1 MKKISLK
8 RDNRGASLLAVL
20 ILMVVVSAIAVV
32 ITKITIVNIQMKEVE
47 RGTKKNFYSAD
58 AVMDDLRTGAREL
71 AEKSLEKAYTDV
83 LENYLTYTAS
93 GANAQDVFPENIWKI
108 WRDSLQRHLRE
119 RQIRQMHPAM
129 SCIRFR
135 IITPIQSKDVSKK
148 LPNRDVML
156 LQRIRSMNWITVR
169 VPLH

>member
-58 AVMDDLRTGAREL
+58 AVMDL
-71 AEKSLEKAYTDV
+71 SLIHISEPT
-83 LENYLTYTAS
+83 
-93 GANAQDVFPENIWKI
+93 
-108 WRDSLQRHLRE
+108 RR
-119 RQIRQMHPAM
+119 
-129 SCIRFR
+129 
-135 IITPIQSKDVSKK
+135 
-148 LPNRDVML
+148 
-156 LQRIRSMNWITVR
+156 
-169 VPLH
+169 

>member
-83 LENYLTYTAS
+83 QIGRAS
-93 GANAQDVFPENIWKI
+93 C
-108 WRDSLQRHLRE
+108 RE
-119 RQIRQMHPAM
+119 R
-129 SCIRFR
+129 
-135 IITPIQSKDVSKK
+135 V
-148 LPNRDVML
+148 
-156 LQRIRSMNWITVR
+156 
-169 VPLH
+169 

>member
-71 AEKSLEKAYTDV
+71 DRKSTRL
-83 LENYLTYTAS
+83 NS
-93 GANAQDVFPENIWKI
+93 
-108 WRDSLQRHLRE
+108 SH
-119 RQIRQMHPAM
+119 
-129 SCIRFR
+129 
-135 IITPIQSKDVSKK
+135 VSESRM
-148 LPNRDVML
+148 P
-156 LQRIRSMNWITVR
+156 SSA
-169 VPLH
+169 

>member
-83 LENYLTYTAS
+83 LENYRE
-93 GANAQDVFPENIWKI
+93 QMHRMFFPENIWKI

>member
-83 LENYLTYTAS
+83 LENYLTYTAFFPKIYGRS
-93 GANAQDVFPENIWKI
+93 GGTVCKGICGKDKYD
-108 WRDSLQRHLRE
+108 RC
-119 RQIRQMHPAM
+119 IRQ
-129 SCIRFR
+129 C
-135 IITPIQSKDVSKK
+135 
-148 LPNRDVML
+148 
-156 LQRIRSMNWITVR
+156 R
-169 VPLH
+169 VYGFGL

>member
-93 GANAQDVFPENIWKI
+93 GANAQDVFSRKYMEDLEGQFAKASVGKDKYD
-108 WRDSLQRHLRE
+108 RC
-119 RQIRQMHPAM
+119 IRQ
-129 SCIRFR
+129 C
-135 IITPIQSKDVSKK
+135 
-148 LPNRDVML
+148 
-156 LQRIRSMNWITVR
+156 R
-169 VPLH
+169 VYGFGL

>member
-83 LENYLTYTAS
+83 LEN
-93 GANAQDVFPENIWKI
+93 
-108 WRDSLQRHLRE
+108 
-119 RQIRQMHPAM
+119 
-129 SCIRFR
+129 
-135 IITPIQSKDVSKK
+135 
-148 LPNRDVML
+148 
-156 LQRIRSMNWITVR
+156 
-169 VPLH
+169 

>member
-71 AEKSLEKAYTDV
+71 AEKSLE
-83 LENYLTYTAS
+83 
-93 GANAQDVFPENIWKI
+93 
-108 WRDSLQRHLRE
+108 
-119 RQIRQMHPAM
+119 
-129 SCIRFR
+129 
-135 IITPIQSKDVSKK
+135 II
-148 LPNRDVML
+148 
-156 LQRIRSMNWITVR
+156 
-169 VPLH
+169 